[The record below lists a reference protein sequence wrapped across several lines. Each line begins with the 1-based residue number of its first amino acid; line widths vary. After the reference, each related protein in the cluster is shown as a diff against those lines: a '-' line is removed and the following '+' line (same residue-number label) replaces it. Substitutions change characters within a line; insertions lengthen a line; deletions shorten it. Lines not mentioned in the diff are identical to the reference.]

1 MSDAVSSFLLYVIS
15 LSYDHFAFMG
25 LTEWP
30 EAGIML
36 CFLIAQRF
44 SVVVILNINTYYLR
58 TYQPIDLSYL
68 LAYLLR

>member
-1 MSDAVSSFLLYVIS
+1 
-15 LSYDHFAFMG
+15 MG